1 MTFFDRIFSALS
13 SKEQMQNLALQ
24 NFSLGW
30 MWYNKN
36 SKDFMNES
44 PGNFLKAH
52 PSRLRRLSHRSCSL
66 GRAPPSQIVR
76 MTLVRVLG
84 ALTTIYRPLPKIY
97 RYISKIKIQQVG
109 FWSNK
114 PKLQLCTV
122 TVFTIY
128 IQLACACHVLLDFS
142 SKIVSTT

>member
-1 MTFFDRIFSALS
+1 MTFFDKFFSAW
-13 SKEQMQNLALQ
+13 SKWKQMQNLALQ

-30 MWYNKN
+30 MWYNEN
-36 SKDFMNES
+36 STDFMNES
-44 PGNFLKAH
+44 PGNF
-52 PSRLRRLSHRSCSL
+52 SRSILRGLRRLSHRSCSL

-128 IQLACACHVLLDFS
+128 IQLACACHVLLDFI